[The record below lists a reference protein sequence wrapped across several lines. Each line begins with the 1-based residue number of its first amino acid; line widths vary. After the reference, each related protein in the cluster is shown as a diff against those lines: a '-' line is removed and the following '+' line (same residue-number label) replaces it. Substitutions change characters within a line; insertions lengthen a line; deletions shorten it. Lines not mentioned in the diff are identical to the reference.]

1 MSDGGGSPSALAA
14 PGSVASDGPSLLVP
28 RRRPVPLW
36 FDDRAPPE
44 LDCQLQ
50 LLKHALRCERR
61 VAQAGAEAG
70 AEAGCDGG
78 GKGGGASAG
87 HGDAYDEDDHDSD
100 LFGCYSAGAVLADHI
115 LRTLE
120 DEVTCAP
127 IRRFAVA
134 ASATDLSPTIHI
146 ILLSAYVTLATN
158 LAAAP
163 GASRRCSG
171 LLATGARVSDAIKVL
186 YAVGPATARESAAL
200 AGLSGGGAA
209 AAMLVL
215 PEAEERRAVLEAL
228 QASTAML
235 PPVARAVGALSVGY
249 LPVAPTWD

>member
-1 MSDGGGSPSALAA
+1 
-14 PGSVASDGPSLLVP
+14 V
-28 RRRPVPLW
+28 
-36 FDDRAPPE
+36 
-44 LDCQLQ
+44 
-50 LLKHALRCERR
+50 
-61 VAQAGAEAG
+61 
-70 AEAGCDGG
+70 
-78 GKGGGASAG
+78 GGGASAG
-87 HGDAYDEDDHDSD
+87 DAYDEDGHDTD

-146 ILLSAYVTLATN
+146 VLLSAYVTLATN

-171 LLATGARVSDAIKVL
+171 LLAAGARDGARGGARVSDAIKVL

-215 PEAEERRAVLEAL
+215 PEAEERRAGLQAL

>member
-1 MSDGGGSPSALAA
+1 
-14 PGSVASDGPSLLVP
+14 V
-28 RRRPVPLW
+28 
-36 FDDRAPPE
+36 
-44 LDCQLQ
+44 
-50 LLKHALRCERR
+50 
-61 VAQAGAEAG
+61 
-70 AEAGCDGG
+70 
-78 GKGGGASAG
+78 GGGASAG
-87 HGDAYDEDDHDSD
+87 DAYDGDDHDTD

-146 ILLSAYVTLATN
+146 VLLSAYVTLATN

-171 LLATGARVSDAIKVL
+171 LLAAGARDGARGGARGGARVSDAIKVL

>member
-1 MSDGGGSPSALAA
+1 
-14 PGSVASDGPSLLVP
+14 V
-28 RRRPVPLW
+28 
-36 FDDRAPPE
+36 
-44 LDCQLQ
+44 
-50 LLKHALRCERR
+50 
-61 VAQAGAEAG
+61 
-70 AEAGCDGG
+70 
-78 GKGGGASAG
+78 GGGASAG
-87 HGDAYDEDDHDSD
+87 DAYDEDGHDTD

-146 ILLSAYVTLATN
+146 VLLSAYVTLATN

-171 LLATGARVSDAIKVL
+171 LLAAGARDGARGGARGGARVSDAIKVL

>member
-1 MSDGGGSPSALAA
+1 M
-14 PGSVASDGPSLLVP
+14 
-28 RRRPVPLW
+28 
-36 FDDRAPPE
+36 
-44 LDCQLQ
+44 
-50 LLKHALRCERR
+50 
-61 VAQAGAEAG
+61 
-70 AEAGCDGG
+70 
-78 GKGGGASAG
+78 
-87 HGDAYDEDDHDSD
+87 
-100 LFGCYSAGAVLADHI
+100 LADHI

-127 IRRFAVA
+127 IRRFAIA

-146 ILLSAYVTLATN
+146 VLLSAYVTLATN

-171 LLATGARVSDAIKVL
+171 LLAAGARDGARGGARGGARVSDAIKVL